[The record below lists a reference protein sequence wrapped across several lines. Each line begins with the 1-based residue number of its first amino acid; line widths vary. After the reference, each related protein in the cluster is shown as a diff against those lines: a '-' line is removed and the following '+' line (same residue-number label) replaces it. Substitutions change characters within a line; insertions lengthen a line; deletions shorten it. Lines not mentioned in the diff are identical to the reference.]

1 MRDMLGRPDA
11 VSVSEAQGLVSSHL
25 SAKEPQAVSVSIEEA
40 YKRILAEDIY
50 SREDLPAFSRSTV
63 DGFAVNSADTFGAN
77 EGVPAYL
84 NVSHEILMGEEPGF
98 SLKRTSAARIAT
110 GGMLPV
116 GADAIVMFENVQD
129 VNEGLIEVLKPVA
142 PNENVIFRGED
153 AKAGELILK
162 KGSRLRP
169 QDIAAIAAAGI
180 VQVKVYKKPRVS
192 IISTGDEIV
201 PVNSP
206 VRPGQVRDIN
216 SYNLAGLIL
225 ENGGVPIRKGIFR
238 DIYDEILG
246 VISEA
251 LRDSDMV
258 LITGGSSVGVKDMT
272 AKIINSLGSP
282 GVVFHGVALKPGKPA
297 IGAVV
302 NDIPVFGLP
311 GHPAAVTVCFDL
323 FVRPVLR
330 LLTGLR
336 GKEYLPQTRTISA
349 LLSKNISSA
358 TGREEHI
365 RIAIEERDGTLWAVP
380 VLGKSGLIRTLVR
393 ADGTLLIPSEVRG
406 LEEGET
412 VEISLF

>member
-11 VSVSEAQGLVSSHL
+11 VSVSEAQGLMSRYF
-25 SAKEPQAVSVSIEEA
+25 SAKEPHAVSISLEDA
-40 YKRILAEDIY
+40 YKRILAEDMY
-50 SREDLPAFSRSTV
+50 SGEDLPAFSRSTV

-84 NVSHEILMGEEPGF
+84 NVTHEILMGEEPGF
-98 SLKRTSAARIAT
+98 SLKKTSAARIAT

-116 GADAIVMFENVQD
+116 GADAVVMFENVQD
-129 VNEGLIEVLKPVA
+129 VNEGLIELLKPVA

-153 AKAGELILK
+153 AKKGELILK
-162 KGSRLRP
+162 KGNRLRP
-169 QDIAAIAAAGI
+169 QDVAAIAAAGLA
-180 VQVKVYKKPRVS
+180 QAKVYEKPRVA

-206 VRPGQVRDIN
+206 IRPGQVRDIN
-216 SYNLAGLIL
+216 SYNLAGLVL
-225 ENGGVPIRKGIFR
+225 ENGGAPVRKGIFK

-251 LRDSDMV
+251 IADSDMV

-272 AKIINSLGSP
+272 SKIINSLGSP
-282 GVVFHGVALKPGKPA
+282 GVIFHGVALKPGKPA
-297 IGAVV
+297 IGAAV

-323 FVRPVLR
+323 FVKPVLR
-330 LLTGLR
+330 LLTGLHE
-336 GKEYLPQTRTISA
+336 KEYLSQTRTIKA
-349 LLSKNISSA
+349 RLSKNISSS
-358 TGREEHI
+358 TGREEHV
-365 RIAIEERDGTLWAVP
+365 RVAIEERAGALWAVP
-380 VLGKSGLIRTLVR
+380 VLGKSGLIRTLVQ
-393 ADGTLLIPSEVRG
+393 ADGTLLIPSEVCG

-412 VEISLF
+412 VNISLF